1 MGRPAT
7 TASPASTTVH
17 APLGSQAFAPEFA
30 ERISTLVSGGIERA
44 EIVVSPKELGP
55 VRIELTMNGDD
66 ARLVFT
72 AAHPDTRQAIEQSSA
87 LLRSMLADQGLTLGR
102 MDVGQGGDPRA
113 GGHGQPAATADA
125 GAGQAWSGS
134 GTAAGAPAVA
144 APRGLLD
151 LFA

>member
-1 MGRPAT
+1 M
-7 TASPASTTVH
+7 
-17 APLGSQAFAPEFA
+17 
-30 ERISTLVSGGIERA
+30 
-44 EIVVSPKELGP
+44 SPKELGP

-113 GGHGQPAATADA
+113 GGNGQSAAAQTDAGSGESWTTGGATTSAPAAAT
-125 GAGQAWSGS
+125 
-134 GTAAGAPAVA
+134 
-144 APRGLLD
+144 PRGLLD